1 MFPGKK
7 QSKNSTSVRLPGKL
21 TEDQAALALLPRN
34 EAPAVPTTV
43 VRRTADGRLVGEDGT
58 VWAAYK
64 VPLSPVGEAKD
75 TQRRIAAGQPLMDAF
90 QELADMTSLGMIKR
104 RRSSKA
110 SYRRFHLLEVN
121 LPACFRAPSGHPLE
135 DMLNDS
141 FNQRTTIARVTVL
154 LVRLVSI
161 FTGEGW
167 RQTIENVVDAFLAPD
182 VVTADYDQDF
192 EAVSAAMRRAGLV
205 RVSRDELRLA
215 ESWWN
220 QGASPATPMIPMVD
234 TLHVFRS
241 PTAAK
246 QAIRQIEDKVDWTD
260 WPVIPGHSVLRFT
273 CGMDLDLGYTPADS
287 DATQWVT
294 DLLNQGAVCVSVRGM
309 VEPGVVTTREIDA
322 QEKAYREDV
331 HERMAQG
338 KLSKQEQDDKLE
350 LIGHFKTLYSG
361 GGAPPNLTDVSV
373 VAAFPASAGG
383 ASDIS
388 ARLNSLTLVDMF
400 DAQMGGMAHTW
411 PCSGI
416 NLAPYRLEM
425 PPAALAHSGICSLS
439 LSGDDPGDAALL
451 GFTEADQQPTWWCP
465 TDAMDA
471 DTAPVT
477 LIAGESGSGK
487 TMAMLW
493 LMSQFAMLG
502 HPVVF
507 VDPKQ
512 GSDHSPI
519 INYLGGSVFSIDDLV
534 GVDGVMDPLRFA
546 SDPEQGKL
554 DAIALLTSIN
564 PWGED
569 LYRHEAGLVIALSYG
584 VSRGARCIGR
594 ALQVALEDGQASEEL
609 VSPVLKVARSLPLMA
624 SMVGLREDGPTLGAM
639 DGLNLIKVG
648 NTSLPLPNP
657 GDPRPTLVQ
666 RVASGL
672 VKTLVS
678 GSATAVRHRD
688 GVVALDEAWIFL
700 SASQQELNNLG
711 RLARSQRTAI
721 FLATQRVSDA
731 EKADLTEFI
740 STGLVMHMKTPRE
753 AEAACRLT
761 KLEAS
766 PQRLSRITAP
776 ATKGGIGNV
785 ASPNWNSMA
794 HLVEPGTRR
803 VLRGSVG
810 FFVDMFDRSVPVEV
824 SLPGWFLRLAS
835 TNKADIDRR
844 NRELGV

>member
-1 MFPGKK
+1 MFKK
-7 QSKNSTSVRLPGKL
+7 HKPTTSHRLPKNYDE
-21 TEDQAALALLPRN
+21 TKTALAILPRN
-34 EAPAVPTTV
+34 QAPAIPTTV
-43 VRRTADGRLVGEDGT
+43 VRRTQDGRLIGEDGS

-64 VPLSPVGEAKD
+64 IPLSPVGEAKD
-75 TQRRIAAGQPLMDAF
+75 TQRRIAAGVPLTDAF
-90 QELADMTSLGMIKR
+90 QELADTVNIGMIKTR
-104 RRSSKA
+104 RANKA
-110 SYRRFHLLEVN
+110 NYRRFHILEVN
-121 LPACFRAPSGHPLE
+121 LPAYFQPPTGHPLE

-141 FNQRTTIARVTVL
+141 FNQHTTIARISLL
-154 LVRLVSI
+154 LVRLNSS
-161 FTGEGW
+161 FRGEGM
-167 RQTIENVVDAFLAPD
+167 RQTIENVVNTLSSPD
-182 VVTADYDQDF
+182 VVTTDYDLDYKN
-192 EAVSAAMRRAGLV
+192 VTNAMRRAGLKPPT
-205 RVSRDELRLA
+205 RDELRLA

-220 QGASPATPMIPMVD
+220 QGTSPATPMIPMVD

-241 PTAAK
+241 PTATK
-246 QAIRQIEDKVDWTD
+246 QAISQIENNIDWPD
-260 WPVIPGHSVLRFT
+260 WPVIPGHSTLRFM
-273 CGMDLDLGYTPADS
+273 CGMDLDLGYTPADT
-287 DATQWVT
+287 DVTQWVT
-294 DLLNQGAVCVSVRGM
+294 DLLNQGAVCVSIRGM
-309 VEPGVVTTREIDA
+309 VEPGIVTSKELDA
-322 QEKAYREDV
+322 QEKNYRNDV
-331 HERMAQG
+331 HERMLQG

-350 LIGHFKTLYSG
+350 LIGHYKTIYTG
-361 GGAPPNLTDVSV
+361 GGAPPNLADVSV
-373 VAAFPASAGG
+373 VAGFPASVGS
-383 ASDIS
+383 ASDVS
-388 ARLNSLTLVDMF
+388 ARLNSMTLVDMV

-411 PCSGI
+411 PCSSI

-425 PPAALAHSGICSLS
+425 PPAALAHSGVCSLS
-439 LSGDDPGDAALL
+439 LSGDEPDDAALL
-451 GFTEADQQPTWWCP
+451 GFTESDRQPTWWCP

-519 INYLGGSVFSIDDLV
+519 IKYLGGSVFSIDDLV

-569 LYRHEAGLVIALSYG
+569 LYRYEAGLVIALSYG
-584 VSRGARCIGR
+584 VAQGARCIGQ
-594 ALQVALEDGQASEEL
+594 ALQVALRDRQATPEL
-609 VSPVLKVARSLPLMA
+609 VEPVLKVAQSLPLMA
-624 SMVGLREDGPTLGAM
+624 SMVGMRPDGPTLGTM
-639 DGLNLIKVG
+639 NGLNLIKVG
-648 NTSLPLPNP
+648 NTSLPLPSP
-657 GDPRPTLVQ
+657 GDPHPTLVQ
-666 RVASGL
+666 RVASSL

-731 EKADLTEFI
+731 ESADLTEFI

-761 KLEAS
+761 KLE
-766 PQRLSRITAP
+766 PTPGRLARITAP

-785 ASPNWNSMA
+785 ATPNWASMA

-824 SLPGWFLRLAS
+824 TLPGWFLKLAS
-835 TNKADIDRR
+835 TNKADIDQRR
-844 NRELGV
+844 KEIGV